1 MTSDSTSLYFDGVA
15 SLFQKDIVEMKY
27 KDLCN
32 SGIIRLLERWLV
44 EFWENECFSAI
55 LYVRIWIV
63 QLLQRFVESL
73 FVSQF

>member
-15 SLFQKDIVEMKY
+15 SLFQMDIVEMKY

-44 EFWENECFSAI
+44 KFFEKMNVF
-55 LYVRIWIV
+55 
-63 QLLQRFVESL
+63 LQFCTLESE
-73 FVSQF
+73 